1 MDDEKALLFIR
12 EEIDSIDSEIIAL
25 LESRLNLSLQ
35 IGNVKRNLGKALH
48 DDAREELILQKIDEL
63 AILYPKEDLKSIFL
77 EIMKTSLSVQQPDE

>member
-35 IGNVKRNLGKALH
+35 IGNIKKNLDKQLH
-48 DDAREELILQKIDEL
+48 DDDRESEILKKINEL
-63 AILYPKEDLKSIFL
+63 AILYPKEDLKSIYI
-77 EIMKTSLSVQQPDE
+77 EIMKTSLSVQQADE